1 MVQYRVPREELP
13 YDPAN
18 RKSIV
23 EYAQKL
29 VGRTLRDSCDV
40 DSFSSKKG
48 NKGKLGQAIEYCYFE
63 YEPNSAQ
70 EPDFPEVGLELKTN
84 PVKRKKDKTLSA
96 KERLV
101 LTMIDY
107 CALVHETWESSTV
120 LSKMGDMLLITF
132 LHEPEK
138 DEFDY
143 EFEFVGTPSIPPEDM
158 AVIRDDWETIVA
170 KVKAGLAHEISGG
183 DTNYLEA
190 CTKGASAKTV
200 RKQPYSDIMAK
211 QRAFA
216 LKSSYMTAF
225 YDKNICLESIMRRR
239 GEESMGLEDL
249 VKARIG
255 EYVGATNIEL
265 GDRFGLNPRSKS
277 FNAPLTKA
285 MLGVGQENE
294 IAEFSKAGITVRTIR
309 LEQNGRICEHIS
321 FPAFEFADL
330 LAEAEWEDSEFGKVC
345 NSKFLFVVFKKNELG
360 VYELRGC
367 EFWSMP
373 AEMVDAAEATWKE
386 TRRVVERGVEF
397 IQGMPYC
404 KDGYPTIENDLP
416 GSDYN
421 RIAHVRPHA
430 SQRAYRFADGS
441 AVGNVARDASELPD
455 GRAMTKQS
463 FWLDKGV
470 VEKLLKDRGY

>member
-13 YDPAN
+13 YNPGN
-18 RKSIV
+18 RESIV

-29 VGRTLRDSCDV
+29 VGHTLRDSCDV
-40 DSFSSKKG
+40 ESFSSKKG

-84 PVKRKKDKTLSA
+84 PVKRKRDRTLSA

-143 EFEFVGTPSIPPEDM
+143 EFEFVGTPLIPPEDM
-158 AVIRDDWETIVA
+158 VVIRDDWETIVA

-190 CTKGASAKTV
+190 CTKGASSKTV
-200 RKQPYSDIMAK
+200 RRQPYSDIMAK

-216 LKSSYMTAF
+216 LKSSYMTSF
-225 YDKNICLESIMRRR
+225 YDENICLESIMRRR
-239 GEESMGLEDL
+239 GEERMGLEGL

-255 EYVGATNIEL
+255 EYIGATDIEL
-265 GDRFGLNPRSKS
+265 GERFGLNPRSKN
-277 FNAPLTKA
+277 FNALLTKA
-285 MLGVGQENE
+285 MLGIGRENE
-294 IAEFSKAGITVRTIR
+294 VAEFSKAGIAVRTIR
-309 LEQNGRICEHIS
+309 LEQNGRIREHIS
-321 FPAFEFADL
+321 FSAFEFADL

-345 NSKFLFVVFKKNELG
+345 NSKFLFVVFKKNDLG
-360 VYELRGC
+360 AYELRGC

-373 AEMVDAAEATWKE
+373 AEMVDSAEATWRE
-386 TRRVVERGVEF
+386 ARLVVERGVKF
-397 IQGMPYC
+397 IECAPCCNG
-404 KDGYPTIENDLP
+404 GRPTIKNDLP
-416 GSDYN
+416 GSRFN
-421 RIAHVRPHA
+421 HVAHVRPHA
-430 SQRAYRFADGS
+430 SQSAYRFEDGTEI
-441 AVGNVARDASELPD
+441 GNVASDASELPD

-470 VEKLLKDRGY
+470 VERLLKDRGY

>member
-23 EYAQKL
+23 EYAHKL

-107 CALVHETWESSTV
+107 CALVDETWESSTV
-120 LSKMGDMLLITF
+120 RSKMDDMLLITF

-143 EFEFVGTPSIPPEDM
+143 EFEFVGTPMIPLEDM

-200 RKQPYSDIMAK
+200 RRQPYSDIMAK

-216 LKSSYMTAF
+216 LKSSYMTSF
-225 YDKNICLESIMRRR
+225 YDKSIRLESIMRHR
-239 GEESMGLEDL
+239 GEESMSLEDL

-255 EYVGATNIEL
+255 EYAGMTNIGL
-265 GDRFGLNPRSKS
+265 GDRFDLNPRSKN
-277 FNAPLTKA
+277 FNALLTKV
-285 MLGVGQENE
+285 MLGVGRENE
-294 IAEFSKAGITVRTIR
+294 IAEFSKAGIIVRTIR
-309 LEQNGRICEHIS
+309 LECNGRIREHVS

-330 LAEAEWEDSEFGKVC
+330 LAETEWEDSEFGKVC
-345 NSKFLFVVFKKNELG
+345 NSKFLFVVFKENEQG

-373 AEMVDAAEATWKE
+373 SEMVDAAEATWEE
-386 TRRVVERGVEF
+386 TRRVVEGGVKF
-397 IQGMPYC
+397 IECAPCCNG
-404 KDGYPTIENDLP
+404 GRPTIKNDLP
-416 GSDYN
+416 GSGFN
-421 RIAHVRPHA
+421 HVAHVRPHA
-430 SQRAYRFADGS
+430 SQSAYRFEDGTEI
-441 AVGNVARDASELPD
+441 GNVARDASELPD
-455 GRAMTKQS
+455 GRAMTKQC

>member
-23 EYAQKL
+23 EYAHKL

-107 CALVHETWESSTV
+107 CALVDETWESSTV
-120 LSKMGDMLLITF
+120 RSKMDDMLLITF

-143 EFEFVGTPSIPPEDM
+143 EFEFVGTPMIPLEDM

-200 RKQPYSDIMAK
+200 RRQPYSDIMAK

-216 LKSSYMTAF
+216 LKSSYMTSF
-225 YDKNICLESIMRRR
+225 YDKNIRLESIMRHR
-239 GEESMGLEDL
+239 GEESMSLEDL

-255 EYVGATNIEL
+255 EYAGMTNIGL
-265 GDRFGLNPRSKS
+265 GDRFDLNPRSKN
-277 FNAPLTKA
+277 FNALLTKV
-285 MLGVGQENE
+285 MLGVGRENE
-294 IAEFSKAGITVRTIR
+294 IAEFSKAGIIVRTIR
-309 LEQNGRICEHIS
+309 LECNGRIREHVS

-330 LAEAEWEDSEFGKVC
+330 LAETEWEDSEFGKVC
-345 NSKFLFVVFKKNELG
+345 NSKFLFVVFKENEQG

-373 AEMVDAAEATWKE
+373 SEMVDAAEATWEE
-386 TRRVVERGVEF
+386 TRRVVEGGVKF
-397 IQGMPYC
+397 IECAPCCNG
-404 KDGYPTIENDLP
+404 GRPTIKNDLP
-416 GSDYN
+416 GSGFN
-421 RIAHVRPHA
+421 HVAHVRPHA
-430 SQRAYRFADGS
+430 SQSAYRFEDGTEI
-441 AVGNVARDASELPD
+441 GNVARDASELPD
-455 GRAMTKQS
+455 GRAMTKQC

>member
-277 FNAPLTKA
+277 FNALLTKA

-309 LEQNGRICEHIS
+309 LEQDGRIREHIS

-330 LAEAEWEDSEFGKVC
+330 GL
-345 NSKFLFVVFKKNELG
+345 
-360 VYELRGC
+360 
-367 EFWSMP
+367 
-373 AEMVDAAEATWKE
+373 
-386 TRRVVERGVEF
+386 
-397 IQGMPYC
+397 
-404 KDGYPTIENDLP
+404 
-416 GSDYN
+416 
-421 RIAHVRPHA
+421 
-430 SQRAYRFADGS
+430 
-441 AVGNVARDASELPD
+441 
-455 GRAMTKQS
+455 
-463 FWLDKGV
+463 
-470 VEKLLKDRGY
+470 

>member
-13 YDPAN
+13 YNPGN
-18 RKSIV
+18 RESIV

-29 VGRTLRDSCDV
+29 VGHTLRDSCDV
-40 DSFSSKKG
+40 DSFSCRKG

-107 CALVHETWESSTV
+107 CALVDETWESSTV
-120 LSKMGDMLLITF
+120 RSKMDDMLLITF
-132 LHEPEK
+132 LHESEK

-143 EFEFVGTPSIPPEDM
+143 KFEFVGTPIIPPEDM

-190 CTKGASAKTV
+190 CTKGASSKTV
-200 RKQPYSDIMAK
+200 RRQPYSDIMAK

-216 LKSSYMTAF
+216 LKSSYMTSF

-239 GEESMGLEDL
+239 GEERMGLEDL
-249 VKARIG
+249 VKVRIG
-255 EYVGATNIEL
+255 EYIGATNIEL
-265 GDRFGLNPRSKS
+265 GERFGLNPRSKN
-277 FNAPLTKA
+277 FNALLTKA
-285 MLGVGQENE
+285 MLGIGRENE
-294 IAEFSKAGITVRTIR
+294 VAEFSKAGIAVRTIR
-309 LEQNGRICEHIS
+309 LEQNGRIREHIS

-345 NSKFLFVVFKKNELG
+345 NSKFLFVVFKKNDLG
-360 VYELRGC
+360 AYELRGC

-373 AEMVDAAEATWKE
+373 AEMVDSAEATWRE
-386 TRRVVERGVEF
+386 ARLVVERGVKF
-397 IQGMPYC
+397 IECAPCCNG
-404 KDGYPTIENDLP
+404 GRPTIKNDLP
-416 GSDYN
+416 GSRFN
-421 RIAHVRPHA
+421 HVAHVRPHA
-430 SQRAYRFADGS
+430 SQSAYRFEDGTEI
-441 AVGNVARDASELPD
+441 GNVASDASELPD

-470 VEKLLKDRGY
+470 VERLLKDRGY

>member
-107 CALVHETWESSTV
+107 CALVDETWESSTV
-120 LSKMGDMLLITF
+120 RSKMDDMLLITF

-143 EFEFVGTPSIPPEDM
+143 EFEFVGTPMIPLEDM

-200 RKQPYSDIMAK
+200 RRQPYSDIMAK

-216 LKSSYMTAF
+216 LKSSYMTSF
-225 YDKNICLESIMRRR
+225 YDKNIRLESIMRHR
-239 GEESMGLEDL
+239 GEESISLEDL

-255 EYVGATNIEL
+255 EYAGMTNIGL
-265 GDRFGLNPRSKS
+265 GDRFDLNPRSKN
-277 FNAPLTKA
+277 FNALLTKV
-285 MLGVGQENE
+285 MFGVGRENE
-294 IAEFSKAGITVRTIR
+294 IAEFSKAGIIVRTIR
-309 LEQNGRICEHIS
+309 LECNGRIREHVS

-330 LAEAEWEDSEFGKVC
+330 LAETEWEDSEFGKVC
-345 NSKFLFVVFKKNELG
+345 NSKFLFVVFKENEQR

-373 AEMVDAAEATWKE
+373 SEMVDAAEATWEE
-386 TRRVVERGVEF
+386 TRRVVEGGVKF
-397 IQGMPYC
+397 IECAPCCNG
-404 KDGYPTIENDLP
+404 GRPTIKNDLP
-416 GSDYN
+416 GSGFN
-421 RIAHVRPHA
+421 HVAHVRPHA
-430 SQRAYRFADGS
+430 SQSAYRFEDGTEI
-441 AVGNVARDASELPD
+441 GNVARDASELPD
-455 GRAMTKQS
+455 GRAMTKQC

>member
-29 VGRTLRDSCDV
+29 VGHTLRDSCDV
-40 DSFSSKKG
+40 ESFSSKKG

-84 PVKRKKDKTLSA
+84 PVKRKRDRTLSA

-143 EFEFVGTPSIPPEDM
+143 EFEFVGTPLIPPEDM
-158 AVIRDDWETIVA
+158 VVIRDDWETIVA

-216 LKSSYMTAF
+216 LKSSYMTSF
-225 YDKNICLESIMRRR
+225 HDENICLESIMRRR
-239 GEESMGLEDL
+239 GEERMGLEGL

-255 EYVGATNIEL
+255 EYIGATDIEL
-265 GDRFGLNPRSKS
+265 GERFGLNPKNKS
-277 FNAPLTKA
+277 FNALLTKA
-285 MLGVGQENE
+285 MLGIGRENE
-294 IAEFSKAGITVRTIR
+294 VAEFSKAGITVKTIR
-309 LEQNGRICEHIS
+309 LERNRRICQHIS
-321 FPAFEFADL
+321 FPAFEFADF
-330 LAEAEWEDSEFGKVC
+330 LAETEWEDSEFGKVC
-345 NSKFLFVVFKKNELG
+345 NSKFLFVVFKKNDLG
-360 VYELRGC
+360 AYELRGC

-373 AEMVDAAEATWKE
+373 AEMVDSAEATWRE
-386 TRRVVERGVEF
+386 ARLVVERGVKF
-397 IQGMPYC
+397 IECAPCCNG
-404 KDGYPTIENDLP
+404 GRPTIKNDLP
-416 GSDYN
+416 GSRFN
-421 RIAHVRPHA
+421 HVAHVRPHA
-430 SQRAYRFADGS
+430 SQSAYRFEDGTEI
-441 AVGNVARDASELPD
+441 GNVASDASELPD

>member
-107 CALVHETWESSTV
+107 CALVDETWESSTV
-120 LSKMGDMLLITF
+120 RSKMDDMLLITF

-143 EFEFVGTPSIPPEDM
+143 EFEFVGTPMIPLEDM

-200 RKQPYSDIMAK
+200 RRQPYSDIMAK

-216 LKSSYMTAF
+216 LKSSYMTSF
-225 YDKNICLESIMRRR
+225 YDKNIRLESIMRHR
-239 GEESMGLEDL
+239 GEESMSLEDL

-255 EYVGATNIEL
+255 EYAGMTNIGL
-265 GDRFGLNPRSKS
+265 GDRFDLNPRSKN
-277 FNAPLTKA
+277 FNALLTKV
-285 MLGVGQENE
+285 MLGVGRENE
-294 IAEFSKAGITVRTIR
+294 IAEFSKAGIIVRTIR
-309 LEQNGRICEHIS
+309 LECNGRIREHVS

-330 LAEAEWEDSEFGKVC
+330 LAETEWEDSEFGKVC
-345 NSKFLFVVFKKNELG
+345 NSKFLFVVFKENEQR

-373 AEMVDAAEATWKE
+373 SEMVDAAEATWEE
-386 TRRVVERGVEF
+386 TRRVVEGGVKF
-397 IQGMPYC
+397 IECAPCCNG
-404 KDGYPTIENDLP
+404 GRPTIKNDLP
-416 GSDYN
+416 GSGFN
-421 RIAHVRPHA
+421 HVAHVRPHA
-430 SQRAYRFADGS
+430 SQSAYRFEDGTEI
-441 AVGNVARDASELPD
+441 GNVARDTSELPD
-455 GRAMTKQS
+455 GRAMTKQC

>member
-1 MVQYRVPREELP
+1 M
-13 YDPAN
+13 
-18 RKSIV
+18 
-23 EYAQKL
+23 
-29 VGRTLRDSCDV
+29 
-40 DSFSSKKG
+40 
-48 NKGKLGQAIEYCYFE
+48 
-63 YEPNSAQ
+63 
-70 EPDFPEVGLELKTN
+70 
-84 PVKRKKDKTLSA
+84 
-96 KERLV
+96 
-101 LTMIDY
+101 
-107 CALVHETWESSTV
+107 
-120 LSKMGDMLLITF
+120 
-132 LHEPEK
+132 HEPEK

-277 FNAPLTKA
+277 FNALLTKA
-285 MLGVGQENE
+285 MLGVDQENE

-309 LEQNGRICEHIS
+309 LEQNGRIREHIS

-345 NSKFLFVVFKKNELG
+345 NSKFLFVVFRKNELG

-386 TRRVVERGVEF
+386 TRRVVEEGVKF
-397 IQGMPYC
+397 IERASCCNG
-404 KDGYPTIENDLP
+404 GHPTIKNDLP
-416 GSDYN
+416 GSGFN
-421 RIAHVRPHA
+421 HVAHVRPHA
-430 SQRAYRFADGS
+430 SQSAYRFEDGTEI
-441 AVGNVARDASELPD
+441 GNVARDASELPD
-455 GRAMTKQS
+455 GRAMTKQC

>member
-101 LTMIDY
+101 LTIIDY
-107 CALVHETWESSTV
+107 CALVDETWESSTV
-120 LSKMGDMLLITF
+120 RSKMDDMLLITF

-143 EFEFVGTPSIPPEDM
+143 EFEFVGTPMIPLEDM

-200 RKQPYSDIMAK
+200 RRQPYSDIMAK

-216 LKSSYMTAF
+216 LKSSYMTSF
-225 YDKNICLESIMRRR
+225 YDKNIRLESIMRHR
-239 GEESMGLEDL
+239 GEESMSLEDL

-255 EYVGATNIEL
+255 EYAGMTNIGL
-265 GDRFGLNPRSKS
+265 GDRFDLNPRSKN
-277 FNAPLTKA
+277 FNALLTKV
-285 MLGVGQENE
+285 MLGVGRENE
-294 IAEFSKAGITVRTIR
+294 IAEFSKAGIIVRTIR
-309 LEQNGRICEHIS
+309 LECNGRIREHVS

-330 LAEAEWEDSEFGKVC
+330 LAETEWEDSEFGKVC
-345 NSKFLFVVFKKNELG
+345 NSKFLFVVFKENEQG

-373 AEMVDAAEATWKE
+373 SEMVDAAEATWEE
-386 TRRVVERGVEF
+386 TRRVVEGGVKF
-397 IQGMPYC
+397 IECAPCCNG
-404 KDGYPTIENDLP
+404 GRPTIKNDLP
-416 GSDYN
+416 GSGFN
-421 RIAHVRPHA
+421 HVAHVRPHA
-430 SQRAYRFADGS
+430 SQSAYRFEDGTEI
-441 AVGNVARDASELPD
+441 GNVARDASELPD

>member
-107 CALVHETWESSTV
+107 CALVDETWESSTV
-120 LSKMGDMLLITF
+120 RSKMDDMLLITF

-143 EFEFVGTPSIPPEDM
+143 EFEFVGTPMIPLEDM

-200 RKQPYSDIMAK
+200 RRQPYSDIMAK

-216 LKSSYMTAF
+216 LKSSYMTSF
-225 YDKNICLESIMRRR
+225 YDKNIRLESIMRHR
-239 GEESMGLEDL
+239 GEESMSLEDL

-255 EYVGATNIEL
+255 EYAGMTNIGL
-265 GDRFGLNPRSKS
+265 GDRFDLNPRSKN
-277 FNAPLTKA
+277 FNALLTKV
-285 MLGVGQENE
+285 MLGVGRENE
-294 IAEFSKAGITVRTIR
+294 IAEFSKAGIIVRTIR
-309 LEQNGRICEHIS
+309 LECNGRIREHVS

-330 LAEAEWEDSEFGKVC
+330 LAETEWEDSEFGKVC
-345 NSKFLFVVFKKNELG
+345 NSKFLFVVFKENEQR

-373 AEMVDAAEATWKE
+373 SEMVDAAEATWEE
-386 TRRVVERGVEF
+386 TRRVVEGGVKF
-397 IQGMPYC
+397 IECAPCCNG
-404 KDGYPTIENDLP
+404 GRPTIKNDLP
-416 GSDYN
+416 GSGFN
-421 RIAHVRPHA
+421 HVAHVRPHA
-430 SQRAYRFADGS
+430 SQSAYRFEDGTEI
-441 AVGNVARDASELPD
+441 GNVARDASELPD
-455 GRAMTKQS
+455 GRAMTKQC

>member
-107 CALVHETWESSTV
+107 CALVDETWESSTV
-120 LSKMGDMLLITF
+120 RSKMDDMLLITF

-143 EFEFVGTPSIPPEDM
+143 EFEFVGTPMIPLEDM

-200 RKQPYSDIMAK
+200 RRQPYSDIMAK

-216 LKSSYMTAF
+216 LKSSYMTSF
-225 YDKNICLESIMRRR
+225 YDKNIRLESIMRHR
-239 GEESMGLEDL
+239 GEESMSLEDL

-255 EYVGATNIEL
+255 EYAGMTNIGL
-265 GDRFGLNPRSKS
+265 GDRFDLNPRSKN
-277 FNAPLTKA
+277 FNALLTKV
-285 MLGVGQENE
+285 MLGVGRENE
-294 IAEFSKAGITVRTIR
+294 IAEFSKAGIIVRTIR
-309 LEQNGRICEHIS
+309 LECNGRIREHVS

-330 LAEAEWEDSEFGKVC
+330 LAETEWEDSEFGKVC
-345 NSKFLFVVFKKNELG
+345 NSKFLFVVFKENEQG

-373 AEMVDAAEATWKE
+373 SEMVDAAEATWEE
-386 TRRVVERGVEF
+386 TRRVVEGGVKF
-397 IQGMPYC
+397 IECAPCCNG
-404 KDGYPTIENDLP
+404 GRPTIKNDLP
-416 GSDYN
+416 GSGFN
-421 RIAHVRPHA
+421 HVAHVRPHA
-430 SQRAYRFADGS
+430 SQSAYRFEDGTEI
-441 AVGNVARDASELPD
+441 GNVARDASELPD

>member
-13 YDPAN
+13 YNPGN
-18 RKSIV
+18 RESIV

-29 VGRTLRDSCDV
+29 VGHTLRDSCDV
-40 DSFSSKKG
+40 DSFSCRKG

-107 CALVHETWESSTV
+107 CALVDETWESSTV
-120 LSKMGDMLLITF
+120 RSKMDDMLLITF
-132 LHEPEK
+132 LHESEK

-143 EFEFVGTPSIPPEDM
+143 EFEFVGTPIIPPEDM

-190 CTKGASAKTV
+190 CTKGASSKTV
-200 RKQPYSDIMAK
+200 RRQPYSDIMAK

-216 LKSSYMTAF
+216 LKSSYMTSF

-239 GEESMGLEDL
+239 GEERMGLEDL
-249 VKARIG
+249 VKVRIG
-255 EYVGATNIEL
+255 EYIGATNIEL
-265 GDRFGLNPRSKS
+265 GERFGLNPRSKN
-277 FNAPLTKA
+277 FNALLTKA
-285 MLGVGQENE
+285 MLGIGRENE
-294 IAEFSKAGITVRTIR
+294 VAEFSKAGIAVRTIR
-309 LEQNGRICEHIS
+309 LEQNGRIREHIS

-345 NSKFLFVVFKKNELG
+345 NSKFLFVVFKKNDLG
-360 VYELRGC
+360 AYELRGC

-373 AEMVDAAEATWKE
+373 AEMVDSAEATWRE
-386 TRRVVERGVEF
+386 ARLVVERGVKF
-397 IQGMPYC
+397 IECAPCCNG
-404 KDGYPTIENDLP
+404 GRPTIKNDLP
-416 GSDYN
+416 GSRFN
-421 RIAHVRPHA
+421 HVAHVRPHA
-430 SQRAYRFADGS
+430 SQSAYRFEDGTEI
-441 AVGNVARDASELPD
+441 GNVASDASELPD

-470 VEKLLKDRGY
+470 VERLLKDRGY

>member
-84 PVKRKKDKTLSA
+84 PVKRKKDKALSA

-107 CALVHETWESSTV
+107 CALVDETWESSTV
-120 LSKMGDMLLITF
+120 RSKMDDMLLITF

-143 EFEFVGTPSIPPEDM
+143 EFEFVGTPMIPLEDM

-200 RKQPYSDIMAK
+200 RRQPYSDIMAK

-216 LKSSYMTAF
+216 LKSSYMTSF
-225 YDKNICLESIMRRR
+225 YDKNIRLESIMRHR
-239 GEESMGLEDL
+239 GEESMSLEDL

-255 EYVGATNIEL
+255 EYAGMTNIGL
-265 GDRFGLNPRSKS
+265 GDRFDLNPRSKN
-277 FNAPLTKA
+277 FNALLTKV
-285 MLGVGQENE
+285 MLGVGRENE
-294 IAEFSKAGITVRTIR
+294 IAEFSKAGIIVRTIR
-309 LEQNGRICEHIS
+309 LECNGRIREHVS

-330 LAEAEWEDSEFGKVC
+330 LAETEWEDSEFGKVC
-345 NSKFLFVVFKKNELG
+345 NSKFLFVVFKENEQG

-373 AEMVDAAEATWKE
+373 SEMVDAAEATWEE
-386 TRRVVERGVEF
+386 TRRVVEGGVKF
-397 IQGMPYC
+397 IECAPCCNG
-404 KDGYPTIENDLP
+404 GRPTIKNDLP
-416 GSDYN
+416 GSGFN
-421 RIAHVRPHA
+421 HVAHVRPHA
-430 SQRAYRFADGS
+430 SQSAYRFEDGTEI
-441 AVGNVARDASELPD
+441 GNVARDASELPD

>member
-107 CALVHETWESSTV
+107 CALVDETWESSTV
-120 LSKMGDMLLITF
+120 RSKMDDMLLNTV
-132 LHEPEK
+132 LHEPDK
-138 DEFDY
+138 DEVDY
-143 EFEFVGTPSIPPEDM
+143 EFEFVGTPMIPLEDM

-200 RKQPYSDIMAK
+200 RRQPYSDIMAK

-216 LKSSYMTAF
+216 LKSSYMTSF
-225 YDKNICLESIMRRR
+225 YDKNIRLESIMRHR
-239 GEESMGLEDL
+239 GEESMSLEDL

-255 EYVGATNIEL
+255 EYAGMTNIGL
-265 GDRFGLNPRSKS
+265 GDRFDLNPRSKN
-277 FNAPLTKA
+277 FNALLTKV
-285 MLGVGQENE
+285 MLGVGRENE
-294 IAEFSKAGITVRTIR
+294 IAEFSKAGIIVRTIR
-309 LEQNGRICEHIS
+309 LECNGRIREHVS

-330 LAEAEWEDSEFGKVC
+330 LAETEWEDSEFGKVC
-345 NSKFLFVVFKKNELG
+345 NSKFLFVVFKENEQG

-373 AEMVDAAEATWKE
+373 SEMVDAAEATWEE
-386 TRRVVERGVEF
+386 TRRVVEGGVKF
-397 IQGMPYC
+397 IECAPCCNG
-404 KDGYPTIENDLP
+404 GRPTIKNDLP
-416 GSDYN
+416 GSGFN
-421 RIAHVRPHA
+421 HVAHVRPHA
-430 SQRAYRFADGS
+430 SQSAYRFEDGTEI
-441 AVGNVARDASELPD
+441 GNVARDASELPD

>member
-1 MVQYRVPREELP
+1 
-13 YDPAN
+13 
-18 RKSIV
+18 
-23 EYAQKL
+23 
-29 VGRTLRDSCDV
+29 
-40 DSFSSKKG
+40 
-48 NKGKLGQAIEYCYFE
+48 
-63 YEPNSAQ
+63 
-70 EPDFPEVGLELKTN
+70 
-84 PVKRKKDKTLSA
+84 
-96 KERLV
+96 
-101 LTMIDY
+101 
-107 CALVHETWESSTV
+107 
-120 LSKMGDMLLITF
+120 
-132 LHEPEK
+132 
-138 DEFDY
+138 
-143 EFEFVGTPSIPPEDM
+143 
-158 AVIRDDWETIVA
+158 
-170 KVKAGLAHEISGG
+170 
-183 DTNYLEA
+183 
-190 CTKGASAKTV
+190 
-200 RKQPYSDIMAK
+200 
-211 QRAFA
+211 
-216 LKSSYMTAF
+216 MTAF

-277 FNAPLTKA
+277 FNALLTKA

-309 LEQNGRICEHIS
+309 LEQNGRIREHIS

-386 TRRVVERGVEF
+386 TRRVVEEGVKF
-397 IQGMPYC
+397 IERASCCNG
-404 KDGYPTIENDLP
+404 GRPTIKNDLP
-416 GSDYN
+416 GSGFN
-421 RIAHVRPHA
+421 HVAHVRPHA
-430 SQRAYRFADGS
+430 SQSAYRFEDGTEI
-441 AVGNVARDASELPD
+441 GNVARDASELPD
-455 GRAMTKQS
+455 GRAMTKQC

>member
-120 LSKMGDMLLITF
+120 LSKMGGMLLITF

-143 EFEFVGTPSIPPEDM
+143 EFEFVGTPSILPEDM

-183 DTNYLEA
+183 DTNYLEP

-200 RKQPYSDIMAK
+200 RKQQYSDIMAK

-255 EYVGATNIEL
+255 E
-265 GDRFGLNPRSKS
+265 
-277 FNAPLTKA
+277 
-285 MLGVGQENE
+285 
-294 IAEFSKAGITVRTIR
+294 
-309 LEQNGRICEHIS
+309 
-321 FPAFEFADL
+321 
-330 LAEAEWEDSEFGKVC
+330 
-345 NSKFLFVVFKKNELG
+345 
-360 VYELRGC
+360 
-367 EFWSMP
+367 
-373 AEMVDAAEATWKE
+373 
-386 TRRVVERGVEF
+386 
-397 IQGMPYC
+397 
-404 KDGYPTIENDLP
+404 
-416 GSDYN
+416 
-421 RIAHVRPHA
+421 
-430 SQRAYRFADGS
+430 
-441 AVGNVARDASELPD
+441 
-455 GRAMTKQS
+455 
-463 FWLDKGV
+463 
-470 VEKLLKDRGY
+470 

>member
-107 CALVHETWESSTV
+107 CALVDETWESSTV
-120 LSKMGDMLLITF
+120 RSKMDDMLLITF

-143 EFEFVGTPSIPPEDM
+143 EFEFVGTPMIPLEDM

-200 RKQPYSDIMAK
+200 RRQPYSDIMAK

-216 LKSSYMTAF
+216 LKSSYMTSF
-225 YDKNICLESIMRRR
+225 YDKNIRLESIMRHR
-239 GEESMGLEDL
+239 GEESMSLEDL

-255 EYVGATNIEL
+255 EYAGMTNIGL
-265 GDRFGLNPRSKS
+265 GDRFDLNPRSKN
-277 FNAPLTKA
+277 FNALLTKV
-285 MLGVGQENE
+285 MLGVGRENE
-294 IAEFSKAGITVRTIR
+294 IAEFSKAGIIVRTIR
-309 LEQNGRICEHIS
+309 LECNGRIREHVS

-330 LAEAEWEDSEFGKVC
+330 LAETEWEDSEFGKVC
-345 NSKFLFVVFKKNELG
+345 NSKFLFVVFKENEQG

-373 AEMVDAAEATWKE
+373 SEMVDAAEATWEE
-386 TRRVVERGVEF
+386 TRRVVEGGVKF
-397 IQGMPYC
+397 IECAPCCNG
-404 KDGYPTIENDLP
+404 GRPTIKNDLP
-416 GSDYN
+416 GSGFN
-421 RIAHVRPHA
+421 HVAHVRPHA
-430 SQRAYRFADGS
+430 SQSAYRFEDGTEI
-441 AVGNVARDASELPD
+441 GNVARDASELPD
-455 GRAMTKQS
+455 GRAMTKQC

>member
-107 CALVHETWESSTV
+107 CALVDETWESSTV
-120 LSKMGDMLLITF
+120 RSKMDDMLLITF

-143 EFEFVGTPSIPPEDM
+143 EFEFVGTPMIPLEDM

-200 RKQPYSDIMAK
+200 RRQPYSDIMAK

-216 LKSSYMTAF
+216 LKSSYMTSF
-225 YDKNICLESIMRRR
+225 YDKNIRLESIMRHR
-239 GEESMGLEDL
+239 GEESMSLEDL

-255 EYVGATNIEL
+255 EYAGMTNIGL
-265 GDRFGLNPRSKS
+265 GDRFDLNPRSKN
-277 FNAPLTKA
+277 FNALLTKV
-285 MLGVGQENE
+285 MLGVGRENE
-294 IAEFSKAGITVRTIR
+294 IAEFSKAGIIVRTIR
-309 LEQNGRICEHIS
+309 LECNGRIREHVS

-330 LAEAEWEDSEFGKVC
+330 LAETEWEDSEFGKVC
-345 NSKFLFVVFKKNELG
+345 NSKFLFVVFKENEQG

-373 AEMVDAAEATWKE
+373 SEMVDAAETTWEE
-386 TRRVVERGVEF
+386 TRRVVEGGVKF
-397 IQGMPYC
+397 IECAPCCNG
-404 KDGYPTIENDLP
+404 GRPTIKNDLP
-416 GSDYN
+416 GSGFN
-421 RIAHVRPHA
+421 HVAHVRPHA
-430 SQRAYRFADGS
+430 SQSAYRFEDGTEI
-441 AVGNVARDASELPD
+441 GNVARDAGELPD
-455 GRAMTKQS
+455 GRAMTKQC

>member
-23 EYAQKL
+23 EYAQRL

-107 CALVHETWESSTV
+107 CALVDETWESSTV
-120 LSKMGDMLLITF
+120 RSKMDDMLLITF

-143 EFEFVGTPSIPPEDM
+143 EFEFVGTPMIPLEDM

-255 EYVGATNIEL
+255 EYVGTTNIEL
-265 GDRFGLNPRSKS
+265 GSRFGLNPRSKS
-277 FNAPLTKA
+277 FNALLTKA
-285 MLGVGQENE
+285 MLGVGRENE
-294 IAEFSKAGITVRTIR
+294 IAEFSKAGIAVRTIR
-309 LEQNGRICEHIS
+309 LEQNGRIREHIS

-330 LAEAEWEDSEFGKVC
+330 LTEAEWEDSEFGKVC
-345 NSKFLFVVFKKNELG
+345 NSKFLFVVFKKNERG

-373 AEMVDAAEATWKE
+373 AEMVDAAEATWE
-386 TRRVVERGVEF
+386 EARRVVEEGVKF
-397 IQGMPYC
+397 IECAPCCNGGRSII
-404 KDGYPTIENDLP
+404 KNDLP
-416 GSDYN
+416 GSGFN
-421 RIAHVRPHA
+421 HVAHVRPHA
-430 SQRAYRFADGS
+430 SQSAYRFEDGTEI
-441 AVGNVARDASELPD
+441 GNVARDASELPD
-455 GRAMTKQS
+455 GRAMTKQC

>member
-107 CALVHETWESSTV
+107 CALVDETWESSTV
-120 LSKMGDMLLITF
+120 RSKMDDMLLITF

-143 EFEFVGTPSIPPEDM
+143 EFEFVGTPMIPLEDM

-200 RKQPYSDIMAK
+200 RRQPYSDIMAK

-216 LKSSYMTAF
+216 LKSSYMTSF
-225 YDKNICLESIMRRR
+225 YDKNIRLESIMRHR
-239 GEESMGLEDL
+239 GEESMSLEDL

-255 EYVGATNIEL
+255 EYTGMTNIGL
-265 GDRFGLNPRSKS
+265 GDRFDLNPRSKN
-277 FNAPLTKA
+277 FNALLTKV
-285 MLGVGQENE
+285 MLGVGRENE
-294 IAEFSKAGITVRTIR
+294 IAEFSKAGIIVRTIR
-309 LEQNGRICEHIS
+309 LECNGRIREHVS

-330 LAEAEWEDSEFGKVC
+330 LAETEWEDSEFGKVC
-345 NSKFLFVVFKKNELG
+345 NSKFLFVVFKENEQG

-373 AEMVDAAEATWKE
+373 SEMVDAAEATWEE
-386 TRRVVERGVEF
+386 TRRVVEGGVKF
-397 IQGMPYC
+397 IECAPCCNG
-404 KDGYPTIENDLP
+404 GRPTIKNDLP
-416 GSDYN
+416 GSGFN
-421 RIAHVRPHA
+421 HVAHVRPHA
-430 SQRAYRFADGS
+430 SQSAYRFEDGTEI
-441 AVGNVARDASELPD
+441 GNVARDASELPD